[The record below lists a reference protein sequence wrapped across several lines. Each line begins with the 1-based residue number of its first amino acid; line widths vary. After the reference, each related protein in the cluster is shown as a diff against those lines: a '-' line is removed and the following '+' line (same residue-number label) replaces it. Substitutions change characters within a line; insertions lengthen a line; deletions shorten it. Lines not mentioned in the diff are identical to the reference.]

1 MGVRQRAPMRRD
13 AHLSTLQSYD
23 DGAARLYAHQGID
36 LSIFRKSAELF
47 LGESEP
53 TVYGDLEYTG
63 DPFDELDLLRA
74 AFHEPGLR
82 TEGPRFI
89 VSRHAVFYPDFHCTD
104 LIRSQT
110 PQLITTGPPPPFSVT
125 MSSMV
130 YTARGKH
137 EVKPW

>member
-1 MGVRQRAPMRRD
+1 MGRD
-13 AHLSTLQSYD
+13 AHLSTLQTYD
-23 DGAARLYAHQGID
+23 DGAARLSAHQGID

-89 VSRHAVFYPDFHCTD
+89 VSRHAVFYPDLHCTD

-110 PQLITTGPPPPFSVT
+110 PQLITTGPPPPLSCT

-130 YTARGKH
+130 YIACAKQR
-137 EVKPW
+137 